1 MEGGYYTAIETVKD
15 YGEYLEDIYNSTPL
29 EYSLDEMSYSR
40 WAISE
45 LLSRLEYCLPGDEL
59 LTMEALGKEMVEYS
73 RLNSE
78 TSRIFLVAYD
88 VICNA
93 IDLYM

>member
-1 MEGGYYTAIETVKD
+1 MGGYYTAIGTVKD
-15 YGEYLEDIYNSTPL
+15 YGEYLEDIYDSL
-29 EYSLDEMSYSR
+29 SSEYAFDEMSYSR
-40 WAISE
+40 WAIS
-45 LLSRLEYCLPGDEL
+45 LLLERLEYCLPGDEL
-59 LTMEALGKEMVEYS
+59 STMEALGQEMVEYS

>member
-15 YGEYLEDIYNSTPL
+15 YGEYLEDIYDSAPL
-29 EYSLDEMSYSR
+29 EYSFDEMSYSR

-45 LLSRLEYCLPGDEL
+45 LLNRLEYCFPGDEL
-59 LTMEALGKEMVEYS
+59 LTMETLGKEMVEYS

>member
-1 MEGGYYTAIETVKD
+1 MEGGYYTAIETVKN
-15 YGEYLEDIYNSTPL
+15 YGYYLEDLYDSCPL
-29 EYSLDEMSYSR
+29 EYSFDEMSYSR
-40 WAISE
+40 WAIS
-45 LLSRLEYCLPGDEL
+45 LLLERLEYCFPGDEL
-59 LTMEALGKEMVEYS
+59 STMEALGQEMVEYS
-73 RLNSE
+73 CLNSG

>member
-73 RLNSE
+73 RLNSK
-78 TSRIFLVAYD
+78 TSRIFLVAYE

>member
-15 YGEYLEDIYNSTPL
+15 YGEYLEDIYNSTLL

-73 RLNSE
+73 RLNSK
-78 TSRIFLVAYD
+78 TSRIFLVAYE